1 MASGG
6 RRGEFQGKAGRQRSW
21 RGWLASASQDAEG
34 WRAWESEELSVRAP
48 GRSAP
53 GEGRAQ
59 SCAMK
64 SELQGIAPWKMG
76 KQIPAQN
83 FLELPQKWVVFESH
97 ELFRLVPSGG

>member
-1 MASGG
+1 
-6 RRGEFQGKAGRQRSW
+6 
-21 RGWLASASQDAEG
+21 
-34 WRAWESEELSVRAP
+34 
-48 GRSAP
+48 
-53 GEGRAQ
+53 
-59 SCAMK
+59 MK